1 MTRPS
6 PPDALL
12 IDTSENSSNKQRH
25 SPTPTTP
32 IMDSAVWRDVSSL
45 AHQFSTNTQQSSNAD
60 SNASQSTDN
69 STITITSSTTTAP
82 SPLTQSTT
90 QVVGIQSVQSQQQ
103 HPTSTGSTRNNSN
116 LSKKAPKSGR
126 KLVAKCSFEPEDEL
140 PPIEI
145 YEVCIICQ
153 HDVRGSPMD
162 SV

>member
-60 SNASQSTDN
+60 SNVSQSTDN

-82 SPLTQSTT
+82 SPLTQSIT

-145 YEVCIICQ
+145 YEVCIIYQ
-153 HDVRGSPMD
+153 HDVRGSLMD
-162 SV
+162 CV